1 MTTTK
6 YILIFIIGLFLVS
19 YENSVHKNSNKL
31 NIDSD
36 KKNISLDRFYREDAD
51 KNGEF
56 LQVYYTHQ
64 VTVDTLYN
72 EMQMSDSIEIYF
84 QSDTGSILFLRKGK
98 ILSNDRV
105 HAIILSSPTD
115 TTYKL
120 ELFSL
125 KNLEWRKSD
134 EIIVESHPLQF
145 DLEFI
150 DFNFDEIKDIYIQCS
165 VSSGYSLSRGHLLT
179 IDKNKEKF
187 IFHRE
192 LRELGNITVDK
203 DKELVLTEEVIWC
216 KPDGKQEVCKL
227 THKWTNDKLI
237 LQKREC
243 PCAEE

>member
-1 MTTTK
+1 MTTIK
-6 YILIFIIGLFLVS
+6 YILIFFIGLFFS
-19 YENSVHKNSNKL
+19 CNRGEDKNSNKVKV
-31 NIDSD
+31 DSE
-36 KKNISLDRFYREDAD
+36 KKTISLDRFYIKDID
-51 KNGEF
+51 NNGDF
-56 LQVYYTHQ
+56 LRVYYVQ

-72 EMQMSDSIEIYF
+72 ELKRSDSAEVYF

-120 ELFSL
+120 ELFSM
-125 KNLEWRKSD
+125 KNFEWRKND
-134 EIIVESHPLQF
+134 EIIVESHPVQF

-150 DFNFDEIKDIYIQCS
+150 DFNFDGIKDIYIQCS
-165 VSSGYSLSRGHLLT
+165 VSNGYPLSRGHFLT
-179 IDKNKEKF
+179 IDKNKDKF

-203 DKELVLTEEVIWC
+203 DKELVFAEEIISC
-216 KPDGKQEVCKL
+216 KPNGKIDLCKL
-227 THKWTNDKLI
+227 FYKWTNDKLI

-243 PCAEE
+243 PYIEE